1 MSAGVATLGTAL
13 ERVEDAGLLMG
24 RGRYIDDMPT
34 APGTGH
40 AAILRSPHPHARLID
55 IDTAAALAMPGVH
68 AVVTGEDARAWSTPF
83 LVGVRQPMEHWCI
96 ALDRVRYAG
105 EPVAIVVADDR
116 YLAEDAL
123 ALIDVRYEP
132 LPAIVDPEAALA
144 AETPV
149 LHEAVG
155 TNLISERAFRYGDP
169 EAAFAAAAHRVATKV
184 HYPRNACT
192 PIECLGL
199 IAAWEPGE
207 GAYDVL
213 SNFQGPLT
221 LHPVMARALKVPGPR
236 LRLRSVPDSGGSFG
250 VKQALFP
257 LIVAMALAARK
268 AARPVKWIEDRLEH
282 LLAATSATNR
292 VTRIEAAVDA
302 NGRITAL
309 RLEQL
314 EDCGAYLRAPEP
326 ATLYRNHG
334 NLTGPYRIPHLAVTN
349 RVVVTNKTPSGLN
362 RGFGGP
368 QLYYA
373 LERLMQRVAA
383 TLGLDPLEVIKRNL
397 VPADAM
403 PYRAAAGARL
413 DSGDYPATVDH
424 GAAEGALDT
433 LRARRDAARAAGRLY
448 GIGFA
453 AAVEPSISNMGY
465 ITTVLSP
472 EERRKAGPKDGAVS
486 HATVAVDPLG
496 AVTVTADS
504 LPQGQGHRTV
514 LAQVVGDVLGL
525 APGQITVAL
534 EHDTQRDP
542 WSIAAG
548 NYSSR
553 FAGAVAGTAHLA
565 ALQVREQ
572 LARIASQRLNS
583 PAEALRF
590 EKGKIFAADN
600 PGNDLDF
607 QQVAALAH
615 WSPGSLPEG
624 VPPALRETARWTP
637 PALEPPDDDDRVNSS
652 ATYGFIFDFCGV
664 EVDPLTG
671 AVAIDRYVTTH
682 DAGRRLNPALVD
694 GQIRGAF
701 AHAVGAALYEELAYA
716 EDGSF
721 LSGTLADY
729 LVPTAC
735 EVPDPLILHR
745 DSPSP
750 VTPLGAKGVGEGNCM
765 TTPVCLA
772 NAVADALGADALD
785 LPLTPARL
793 GALIHGPE
801 GAPPTA
807 KGATGLPGL

>member
-1 MSAGVATLGTAL
+1 MSDGVATLGTAL

-68 AVVTGEDARAWSTPF
+68 AVVTGEDAHAWSTPF

-105 EPVAIVVADDR
+105 EPVVIVVADDR

-793 GALIHGPE
+793 AALIHGPE